1 MNKNRKRP
9 QAQKPHRHANPEMA
23 AAMRDLRSSNAA
35 QPHKLKN
42 REDRQVFRKQR
53 QRGEW

>member
-9 QAQKPHRHANPEMA
+9 QAQKVHRHANPEMA
-23 AAMRDLRSSNAA
+23 AAMRGLRMSSAA
-35 QPHKLKN
+35 DYH
-42 REDRQVFRKQR
+42 RDRTKYSRNDERRAK